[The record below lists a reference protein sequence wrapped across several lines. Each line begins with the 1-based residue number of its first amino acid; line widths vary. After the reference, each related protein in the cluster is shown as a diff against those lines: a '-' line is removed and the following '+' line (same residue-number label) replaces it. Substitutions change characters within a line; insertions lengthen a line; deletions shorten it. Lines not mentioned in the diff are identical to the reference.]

1 MSHLSRLI
9 ALFAALC
16 VCSAACGL
24 PRDSDGTLDRV
35 RGGTMRVGFVVDTPW
50 VTDSTAGPGGIEPA
64 LARALARELG
74 ARIEWTRGQQSQL
87 LETLSERE
95 LDLVVGGLDAKSP
108 WKQKLALTRPYYT
121 DTVLVADT
129 SGAPLPPTIER
140 LTVAVR
146 QGDPVAA
153 EIRKK
158 KGTPDP
164 VDDLAAAK
172 SLVAAPTWRLSQLRR
187 AGNPRLELTQVQ
199 HVLAA
204 PPGENDWLLHI
215 ERLLYG
221 AQDRIP
227 PLLRAARK

>member
-1 MSHLSRLI
+1 MSHENRFATL
-9 ALFAALC
+9 AAALAF
-16 VCSAACGL
+16 VGAACNL
-24 PRDSDGTLDRV
+24 PRDADGTLDRV

-50 VTDSTAGPGGIEPA
+50 VTDSAAGPGGIEPA
-64 LARALARELG
+64 LARALARDLG
-74 ARIEWTRGQQSQL
+74 ARIEWTRGQHSQL

-129 SGAPLPPTIER
+129 IGAPLPPTVER

-153 EIRKK
+153 QLRKK
-158 KGTPDP
+158 KGTPVP
-164 VDDLAAAK
+164 VDDLDSVK
-172 SLVAAPTWRLSQLRR
+172 TLVAAPTWRIAQLGR
-187 AGNPRLELTQVQ
+187 AGNPRLMLAQTQ

-204 PPGENDWLLHI
+204 PPGENRWLVRI
-215 ERLLYG
+215 EQLIYG
-221 AQDRIP
+221 TQDRIP
-227 PLLRAARK
+227 SLLRATRR